1 MRKRS
6 RGTSAY
12 RMLRLNPAAAALI
25 AVSIL
30 ALNVTSAA
38 AQTPKEIK
46 ARSGIP
52 VVIVNFLNARPDCSS
67 NPGPI
72 AVPVIREKP
81 ANGLIQMQI
90 VASDVAAGGKCPA
103 RKIPTT
109 ALIYTSNKDFIGSD
123 TVQIEVETGNRTT
136 SLSYKIIVQA
146 PAERL

>member
-6 RGTSAY
+6 RSAWMY
-12 RMLRLNPAAAALI
+12 RALRLHSAAALI

-30 ALNVTSAA
+30 TLDISSAT

-46 ARSGIP
+46 AKSGIP
-52 VVIVNFLNARPDCSS
+52 VAIVNFLNARPDCSA

-90 VASDVAAGGKCPA
+90 VASDVAASGKCPA

-109 ALIYTSNKDFIGSD
+109 ALIYTSHKDFVGTD

-136 SLSYKIIVQA
+136 SLSYKIVVQA